1 MPHIQDFSLNMWDYT
16 SMLNLYGTYSG
27 PDGSKTLNMPMFVN
41 VVMGIVTAIALSYW
55 LSATIPGLDMAV
67 AMLLLST
74 PMVNRWFVLLCIA
87 QLMYRGR
94 MAPPTQ
100 RTKRIPKYL

>member
-1 MPHIQDFSLNMWDYT
+1 MFA
-16 SMLNLYGTYSG
+16 LYDAMYSEDAAG
-27 PDGSKTLNMPMFVN
+27 KKTLDVSAFLS
-41 VVMGIVTAIALSYW
+41 VVMGIATAVALSYW

-74 PMVNRWFVLLCIA
+74 PMVNKWFLLLCIA